1 MFSFSRL
8 FGVRRTLQR
17 FWADTEIAP
26 PDTVILAESD
36 RLELAESEWFSEGLF
51 GPHPVADRAN

>member
-1 MFSFSRL
+1 MFSFSSL

-26 PDTVILAESD
+26 PDTVILTDIDCTEVAE
-36 RLELAESEWFSEGLF
+36 AEWFSEGLF
-51 GPHPVADRAN
+51 GPQPEGVN

>member
-1 MFSFSRL
+1 MLSFSRL

-26 PDTVILAESD
+26 PDTVILAEAE
-36 RLELAESEWFSEGLF
+36 RLELAESEWFSDGLF
-51 GPHPVADRAN
+51 GPPAIPEQSR